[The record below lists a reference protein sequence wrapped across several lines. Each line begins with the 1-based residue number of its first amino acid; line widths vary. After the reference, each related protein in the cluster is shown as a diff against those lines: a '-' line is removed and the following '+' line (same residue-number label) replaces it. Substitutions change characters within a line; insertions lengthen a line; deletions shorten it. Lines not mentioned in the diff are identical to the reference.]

1 MVPPV
6 LNVVLKTELV
16 REERGKNVG
25 PSEFFPL
32 VYKVES
38 GLLLFQNVTLVLCES
53 KCCRSLGVH
62 GHDPFTRK
70 QHKKTSLRSAIVWG
84 KYASFSGV

>member
-25 PSEFFPL
+25 PSEFIPL

-38 GLLLFQNVTLVLCES
+38 GLLLFQTSPWCSVSQNAARVRESMGMTPLSGNNTKRLV
-53 KCCRSLGVH
+53 
-62 GHDPFTRK
+62 
-70 QHKKTSLRSAIVWG
+70 
-84 KYASFSGV
+84 